1 MYLYTEIFLGTNV
14 REGASKMEQEKVLEV
29 LMNATELLKA
39 EQVVQLSGLER
50 AQVDKAFK
58 ALKKDGKIESPKR
71 CFYAAVK

>member
-1 MYLYTEIFLGTNV
+1 
-14 REGASKMEQEKVLEV
+14 MEQEKVLEV
-29 LMNATELLKA
+29 LMNAAEPLKA

-71 CFYAAVK
+71 CFYTAVK